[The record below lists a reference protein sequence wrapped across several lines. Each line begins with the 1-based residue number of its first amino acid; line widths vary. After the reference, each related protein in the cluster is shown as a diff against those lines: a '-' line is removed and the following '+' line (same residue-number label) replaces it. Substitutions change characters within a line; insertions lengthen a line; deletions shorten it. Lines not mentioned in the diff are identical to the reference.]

1 MRSNDLSQLAN
12 NEMAGVNGTERKW
25 KEAQGVS
32 EFIS

>member
-1 MRSNDLSQLAN
+1 MRSNDLSQSAN
-12 NEMAGVNGTERKW
+12 NEMAVNGTERKW